1 MGLLGYEM
9 KKIWNP
15 AVCAVILILGILYY
29 YLFCSFYMRHLN
41 NGPYEQAQFDLSAGW
56 AAKYGTTMEP
66 DEFEELE
73 AERAQYL
80 DAFAQELLADGY
92 FSAAGVTD
100 WSGFVSWDKAYGDEE
115 TPSPEAREALRR
127 ALRWKSYNAVLYL
140 SDFMENYQNAEQR
153 FLSYASA
160 EKTEKSDVFLDK
172 AKERCE
178 EIRVSSARYGYLP
191 SGMMSST
198 LEYVR
203 RLTVW
208 SILSVVLLI
217 SPALVRDRLHRMRG
231 TQWTSRKGRRLLR
244 LQIIAASLSSVILT
258 LLNITAYA
266 APFLMQNTLIFKD
279 FSLFSTYSF
288 TFPWTDWTYGTYLLI
303 LCGMVFL
310 ISVSVGGI
318 ATFLSQFSAHYVAML
333 LKALP
338 LYVCFRYLCAEIL
351 MEAPFF
357 RYYRPVIDLASPP
370 CYEWGALV
378 ALLALSVLLR
388 AVAYRR
394 NLRLDI

>member
-56 AAKYGTTMEP
+56 SAKYGTTMEP
-66 DEFEELE
+66 
-73 AERAQYL
+73 
-80 DAFAQELLADGY
+80 
-92 FSAAGVTD
+92 
-100 WSGFVSWDKAYGDEE
+100 
-115 TPSPEAREALRR
+115 
-127 ALRWKSYNAVLYL
+127 
-140 SDFMENYQNAEQR
+140 
-153 FLSYASA
+153 
-160 EKTEKSDVFLDK
+160 DVFLDK

-279 FSLFSTYSF
+279 FSLFSIYSF

-310 ISVSVGGI
+310 ISVSVGGF

-357 RYYRPVIDLASPP
+357 RYYRPVIGLASPP